1 MSQNLLPLF
10 WDLASIE
17 ATERHKATT
26 LLLRTLGQFQMEF
39 VETHGL
45 DPREIQC
52 RTPDDLTKYW
62 CPDVVYTFRRL
73 MQGLSSPRKGA
84 RQGFGLALTELLQR
98 FRGFA
103 VDLVV
108 ELLNQ
113 TTVVPPGCKGQ
124 EERDFLFGRLFGYL
138 AIIQSGMLT
147 RSTMLEE
154 DVARVVQGLLEV
166 AHAKSFLLLPGY
178 QALICLLR
186 TFRTVEGQGSQV
198 AEQLV
203 KSVLAQG
210 LTTAEAL
217 DAVLTAQRWYPEL
230 DYSTLLPN
238 TWHTGCML
246 ALDNIPRVEHVLLNS
261 WAPDRLDT
269 HAIWHTILAIYFP
282 TTDSDDSTPSPS
294 KDNPWLKDRAP
305 FHVLWDLLVENGYSQ
320 AKATVHRKATSFL
333 LFGDVLRYIYPADVS
348 ALFTPELSN
357 VFFKSLNAK
366 QESLHKAAQE
376 LLKTILKRVQER
388 PSLGF
393 PILTQLYP
401 LGRSSRVPKAMQGKT
416 LDALLLNLSET
427 DVSTYVT
434 SLMKTFVQPTQPK
447 APIADEIKDQI
458 IDKQRQTTLEE
469 LLAVVTHNR
478 VRVSEPLYQRALA
491 FYVVH
496 GFFVLERPVSSK
508 LVSNPWPLPTVPIS
522 DDVASLCR
530 EHCLVLINSIPEV
543 LYNRQMATFS
553 EAKRAGNTQQPI
565 TKPTRQ
571 NTTVLSNGE
580 TWAQYVLQVVKRIFG
595 QDHVGRYR
603 QPLDQSAQEALAI
616 TDDTLQAV
624 HDPKKKKST
633 KARLAE
639 ETQTYLFDTLLS
651 QLYLLLLHEPEEY
664 LEVARD
670 VRQCY
675 EKAFNPTHRPVRR
688 SQRRKTQT
696 TETNGPLDDGTS
708 SRADSEGGAQSS
720 QEIAPVDVLL
730 DIVISFLSK
739 AKESLSLLAY
749 RMFTLLAEQ
758 LTPSAINLLFEVLLT
773 QENSTEEQE
782 LFEMESDQSMDMEEM
797 TEFNVLQPESGSE
810 ADEDHI
816 VANADGQLAVVSDSN
831 NQDEEEE
838 DSDVEDLSDDDW
850 GDDGPQQDNGENA
863 AMNDLRQRVQ
873 DALGDMALN
882 PTEEDNSSDEELL
895 DDDQMMAFDAKLS
908 EIFAHR
914 KSAQKEKKQITT
926 FLVTFKCRVL
936 ELVTIFL
943 KGHSD
948 HALVPECI
956 VPLMD
961 LVTSTGQSPRLRQIH
976 QKAMGILRSRIGSL
990 KVVPQGVEPHRA
1002 TEITDQVL
1010 KRAKL
1015 FIEGPP
1021 QAKLLTDLCLYLIR
1035 IVDASNLKKP
1045 QREMAK
1051 AVQTHATRYLTSHKG
1066 VFPMDEFMR
1075 VYQRFPFLALH
1086 ESAALVKLGHPQ
1098 ACVNSFRTSQTYLIF
1113 LHTVLGLTQKP
1124 SVDGLVLLEQA
1135 LPGLRDALT
1144 DLLTFAVSDQ
1154 NPQHQVV
1161 NAARLR
1167 DIMMNV
1173 LSMLQKARPMVNKY
1187 LSQETGKA
1195 KSRKST
1201 TTVGTKLTSVPDL
1214 WNSEAFMEA
1223 LLGLLNPKS
1232 GGFSSFAMHSIAIAY
1247 TKCLGLTGVD
1257 LPKPEVGP
1265 SSKKRKTNK

>member
-17 ATERHKATT
+17 AAERHKATT
-26 LLLRTLGQFQMEF
+26 LLLRTLGQFQKEF
-39 VETHGL
+39 VESHDL

-52 RTPDDLTKYW
+52 RTPNDLTKYW
-62 CPDVVYTFRRL
+62 CPDMVYTFRRL
-73 MQGLSSPRKGA
+73 LQGLSSPRKGA

-98 FRGFA
+98 FQGFT
-103 VDLVV
+103 V
-108 ELLNQ
+108 ELVAGSLEQ

-147 RSTMLEE
+147 RSTNLEE
-154 DVARVVQGLLEV
+154 DVTRVVQGVLEV

-186 TFRTVEGQGSQV
+186 TFRTVEDQGSQV
-198 AEQLV
+198 AEQVV
-203 KSVLAQG
+203 KLVLAQG
-210 LTTAEAL
+210 LTTAESL
-217 DAVLTAQRWYPEL
+217 DVVLTAQRWYPQL
-230 DYSTLLPN
+230 DYSDLLQN
-238 TWHTGCML
+238 TWQTGCVL
-246 ALDNIPRVEHVLLNS
+246 ALENIPRVEQVLMNS
-261 WAPDRLDT
+261 WVPDRLDT
-269 HAIWHTILAIYFP
+269 HAIWHTILEIYFP
-282 TTDSDDSTPSPS
+282 PTDSDGSTPSS
-294 KDNPWLKDRAP
+294 SDANPWLKDRAP
-305 FHVLWDLLVENGYSQ
+305 FHILWDLLVEHGYSQ
-320 AKATVHRKATSFL
+320 AKATVHRKAASFL
-333 LFGDVLRYIYPADVS
+333 LLGDVLRYIYPTNVS

-357 VFFKSLNAK
+357 IFFKSLNAK
-366 QESLHKAAQE
+366 QESLHKAAQD

-427 DVSTYVT
+427 DISTYVT
-434 SLMKTFVQPTQPK
+434 SLMKTFIQPNQPK
-447 APIADEIKDQI
+447 AQMADEIKDQI
-458 IDKQRQTTLEE
+458 VDKQRQTTLEE

-478 VRVSEPLYQRALA
+478 VRVSESLYQRALT
-491 FYVVH
+491 FYIVH
-496 GFFVLERPVSSK
+496 GFFVLERPVSSQ
-508 LVSNPWPLPTVPIS
+508 LVSDPWPLPTVPIS
-522 DDVASLCR
+522 DDLASVCR

-543 LYNRQMATFS
+543 LYNRQMASFL
-553 EAKRAGNTQQPI
+553 EAKRAGNAQPPV

-571 NTTVLSNGE
+571 STTVMSNGE
-580 TWAQYVLQVVKRIFG
+580 TWAQYVLQVVKRISG

-603 QPLDQSAQEALAI
+603 QPLEQSAREALAI

-639 ETQTYLFDTLLS
+639 ETQTHLFDTLLS
-651 QLYLLLLHEPEEY
+651 QLYLLLLHDPEEY

-675 EKAFNPTHRPVRR
+675 EKAFNPAHRPVRR

-696 TETNGPLDDGTS
+696 TETNGVVDDGTS
-708 SRADSEGGAQSS
+708 SRAESEGGAPSD

-739 AKESLSLLAY
+739 TKESLSLLAY

-782 LFEMESDQSMDMEEM
+782 LFQMESDQDEEMEEA
-797 TEFNVLQPESGSE
+797 TEFNVLQAESGSE
-810 ADEDHI
+810 ADEEQV
-816 VANADGQLAVVSDSN
+816 VADADGQSAAESGSD
-831 NQDEEEE
+831 NQDDD
-838 DSDVEDLSDDDW
+838 DSDGEDLSDDDW
-850 GDDGPQQDNGENA
+850 DEDDLQQDGGETA
-863 AMNDLRQRVQ
+863 AMDDLRRRVQ

-882 PTEEDNSSDEELL
+882 PTEEEDNSSDEELL

-908 EIFAHR
+908 EIFSHR
-914 KSAQKEKKQITT
+914 KSAQKEKKQIKTY
-926 FLVTFKCRVL
+926 LVTFKCRVL
-936 ELVTIFL
+936 ELVAIFL

-956 VPLMD
+956 IPLMD
-961 LVTSTGQSPRLRQIH
+961 LVTSTGESPRLRQIH

-1002 TEITDQVL
+1002 VEITDQVL
-1010 KRAKL
+1010 KRAKP
-1015 FIEGPP
+1015 FMEGPP

-1035 IVDASNLKKP
+1035 IVDAGNLKKP

-1051 AVQTHATRYLTSHKG
+1051 VVQTHATRYLTSHKG
-1066 VFPMDEFMR
+1066 AFPMDEFMR

-1086 ESAALVKLGHPQ
+1086 ESEALVKLGHPQ
-1098 ACVNSFRTSQTYLIF
+1098 VCVNSYRTSQTYLIL

-1124 SVDGLVLLEQA
+1124 SVEGLVLLEQA

-1144 DLLTFAVSDQ
+1144 ALLTFAVSDQ

-1173 LSMLQKARPMVNKY
+1173 LSLLQKARPMVNKY
-1187 LSQETGKA
+1187 LSQEVGKA

-1201 TTVGTKLTSVPDL
+1201 TTAGSKLVPVPDV
-1214 WNSEAFMEA
+1214 WNNEAFTEA
-1223 LLGLLNPKS
+1223 LVGLLNPKS
-1232 GGFSSFAMHSIAIAY
+1232 GGFSSFAMHSIAMAY
-1247 TKCLGLTGVD
+1247 TKCLEITGVD
-1257 LPKPEVGP
+1257 LPKPEV
-1265 SSKKRKTNK
+1265 